1 MMGVTLSGTNYSLA
15 IKFQI
20 TNFINWSLHFRK
32 MKGITFI
39 EDFIDN
45 PIELFEILKSSVEW
59 DERMSAR
66 KTASFGKAY
75 NYSQISYPFQ
85 NFTSELKSI
94 TDLVEKALNFA
105 PNNCLIN
112 YYLDGKSKMGFHSDQ
127 TDILCEETG
136 VAIVSIGETR
146 TLRFRNIDNKELIS
160 DYDLPPGSLIY
171 MRNEIQDKWQHA
183 IPKSNTEKGRM
194 SLTFRKM
201 K

>member
-1 MMGVTLSGTNYSLA
+1 
-15 IKFQI
+15 
-20 TNFINWSLHFRK
+20 

-39 EDFIDN
+39 KNFIDN
-45 PIELFEILKSSVEW
+45 PNELFDSLKNNVEW

-66 KTASFGKAY
+66 KTASYGEAY

-85 NFTSELKSI
+85 EFTTELNEI
-94 TDLVEKALNFA
+94 IEKINDTLNFK

-127 TDILCEETG
+127 TDILYENTG
-136 VAIVSIGETR
+136 VSIVSIGETR
-146 TLRFRNIDNKELIS
+146 ILRFRNIENRELIK
-160 DYDLPPGSLIY
+160 DFALPSGSFIY
-171 MRNEIQDKWQHA
+171 MTNKIQNEWQHS
-183 IPKSNTEKGRM
+183 IPESETEKARM